1 MIYTVSELNRMS
13 IVKNYVTILVA
24 EGTYPNAKS
33 VINRWSDINWSNY
46 CSSYEEFDN
55 LLTSCFQY
63 CHNFFKDGVN
73 IPEIVEILDL
83 HISPINPNDCEYCD
97 TFKKLGL
104 YISNVCWAHC
114 VPNDWRSGKY
124 LVFPFD
130 DEKDIEWYYKRVTN
144 TNWELNGEDLFMGFD
159 GSAMDSTMECFT
171 DKTFIS
177 KENAGILRKQFIDSA
192 FETARK
198 LFDIYKKQPA

>member
-33 VINRWSDINWSNY
+33 VLARWSDINWSNY

-55 LLTSCFQY
+55 LLTSCLQY

-83 HISPINPNDCEYCD
+83 HIGLINKNWTMSSAPN
-97 TFKKLGL
+97 KNLGL
-104 YISNVCWAHC
+104 YVSNVCWAHH
-114 VPNDWRSGKY
+114 VPYDWDPGKY
-124 LVFPFD
+124 LVFPFNN
-130 DEKDIEWYYKRVTN
+130 ENDIEWYYNKVTD
-144 TNWELNGEDLFMGFD
+144 TGWELGGDDLFMGFD
-159 GSAMDSTMECFT
+159 GSAIDSTMSCFT
-171 DKTFIS
+171 DKTFIDA
-177 KENAGILRKQFIDSA
+177 EHAGILRKQFIDSV
-192 FETARK
+192 FETARN
-198 LFDIYKKQPA
+198 LFDIYKKQSA

>member
-13 IVKNYVTILVA
+13 TVKNYVTILVA

-33 VINRWSDINWSNY
+33 VLNHWSNINWSNY
-46 CSSYEEFDN
+46 SSYEEFDN

-83 HISPINPNDCEYCD
+83 HIGPINPKYCD
-97 TFKKLGL
+97 AFKNFGL

-114 VPNDWRSGKY
+114 VPNDWHPGKY

-130 DEKDIEWYYKRVTN
+130 NEKDIEWYYNKVTN
-144 TNWELNGEDLFMGFD
+144 TNWELNGDDLFMGFD

-177 KENAGILRKQFIDSA
+177 KENAEILRKQFIDSV

-198 LFDIYKKQPA
+198 LFDIYKKQSA